1 MKKALFLIIAA
12 CLLCA
17 CLGSAALADT
27 QDVYEELD
35 EIFDTI
41 AGLDGEPS
49 AEQTAL
55 IIAQLEGLDFST
67 AEESGGLT
75 GSMVSQS
82 GMSVQQLFAKLQQE
96 LAQSAKESAQSSIE
110 QVQALQEL
118 SRTCTEYINE
128 AKTIRSGLVEA
139 GDAAAVP
146 EDMLAFLQEH
156 SLYVP
161 TDPGKADS
169 ESWKAIVSA
178 LESFLESTST
188 NCQQQMV
195 FVQDYIGQYNSFS
208 QSYQSSTSEVQELLN
223 GLSGSATMLGG
234 GGAGM
239 TVTALILGLVLGAAA
254 AALVLKGK
262 KKA

>member
-1 MKKALFLIIAA
+1 
-12 CLLCA
+12 
-17 CLGSAALADT
+17 
-27 QDVYEELD
+27 
-35 EIFDTI
+35 
-41 AGLDGEPS
+41 
-49 AEQTAL
+49 
-55 IIAQLEGLDFST
+55 
-67 AEESGGLT
+67 
-75 GSMVSQS
+75 MVSQS

-110 QVQALQEL
+110 QIQAQQEL

-208 QSYQSSTSEVQELLN
+208 QSYQSSTSEVQ
-223 GLSGSATMLGG
+223 
-234 GGAGM
+234 
-239 TVTALILGLVLGAAA
+239 
-254 AALVLKGK
+254 
-262 KKA
+262 

>member
-1 MKKALFLIIAA
+1 MY
-12 CLLCA
+12 
-17 CLGSAALADT
+17 G
-27 QDVYEELD
+27 ELD

-55 IIAQLEGLDFST
+55 IIAQLEGLDFAP

-110 QVQALQEL
+110 QIQAQQEL

-208 QSYQSSTSEVQELLN
+208 QSYQSSTSEVQ
-223 GLSGSATMLGG
+223 
-234 GGAGM
+234 
-239 TVTALILGLVLGAAA
+239 
-254 AALVLKGK
+254 
-262 KKA
+262 